1 MAKYDNVE
9 IGSAD
14 LNKLIEQEKNGKTQ
28 EWEVIKE
35 SEKLRVYKNVRSICF
50 D

>member
-9 IGSAD
+9 ISAAD
-14 LNKLIEQEKNGKTQ
+14 LNKLFEQEKLGKTQ

-35 SEKLRVYKNVRSICF
+35 SEKLRVYKNVCTALF
-50 D
+50 N